1 MELMWL
7 NGINGINLWKKTG
20 INMELI
26 NVVFHGGINHDVAA

>member
-1 MELMWL
+1 MELMEL
-7 NGINGINLWKKTG
+7 ISGKKTG